1 MGLLMVL
8 VWSQIT
14 AGDGL
19 GDGVVDRQIEGDQRH
34 SPLTIDRLISH
45 DIPTNLNC
53 PSQPITTCSN
63 ISDFTICWGY
73 EKGCTKEDRLFLPYC
88 DGPPSP
94 WGKTID
100 DKMELFWKQG
110 DFGYVKDVVD
120 SLIML
125 CKPKQKDGASL
136 VCSTNMRYCRAENF
150 YLDLRRF
157 NEFANREGDTYK
169 SFRENIFQL
178 GEVGGYCDLDKRL
191 LNDQGEHKSPLQSWY
206 AELEEYTGLYHDP
219 ILMNECDQIVT
230 KPTVFIKLDAG
241 INLYHH
247 YCDFFNLYASQHVN
261 NSFDKDINI
270 VIWDTSYSIYRDLF
284 VETWQAFT
292 SNPVQRLADFAMKRV
307 CFKDVMFPLLARMRG
322 GLYYNTYI
330 VPHCYRSGLMQSFS
344 KHLIDRLN
352 ITQELSDPETVRVTL
367 LKRTTRHRRINN
379 EDEVTC
385 DNYIIMLHIIT

>member
-1 MGLLMVL
+1 MV
-8 VWSQIT
+8 
-14 AGDGL
+14 
-19 GDGVVDRQIEGDQRH
+19 
-34 SPLTIDRLISH
+34 
-45 DIPTNLNC
+45 
-53 PSQPITTCSN
+53 
-63 ISDFTICWGY
+63 
-73 EKGCTKEDRLFLPYC
+73 
-88 DGPPSP
+88 
-94 WGKTID
+94 
-100 DKMELFWKQG
+100 
-110 DFGYVKDVVD
+110 
-120 SLIML
+120 
-125 CKPKQKDGASL
+125 
-136 VCSTNMRYCRAENF
+136 
-150 YLDLRRF
+150 
-157 NEFANREGDTYK
+157 
-169 SFRENIFQL
+169 
-178 GEVGGYCDLDKRL
+178 
-191 LNDQGEHKSPLQSWY
+191 
-206 AELEEYTGLYHDP
+206 
-219 ILMNECDQIVT
+219 ILS
-230 KPTVFIKLDAG
+230 G